1 VQLDDV
7 KPSDKI
13 KGTATVAEI
22 DGVPPETIE
31 IHKLRVVLE
40 PQTERGTASALSRI
54 AQATRML
61 EALQDCRAA
70 AHVSVE
76 PAPRGAPAAQVVEHA
91 DAELR
96 SALDRFDGALQEAQ
110 TGQGLDSA
118 PARELMGVLD
128 LLTSKRRH
136 LRRYADEVRRL
147 RDADPAEA
155 RSYLATTFGP
165 FLDEML
171 RYVYS
176 YLDRSG
182 EQLRDEIRDVQGHTE
197 TTTRVALGTC
207 GVAIAVALVL
217 GILVWRSVHRPIQVL
232 HDAALALGEG
242 RLDTRV
248 AISSRDEMGVLAD
261 AFNRMAGQLEATTVS
276 VTSLENMFASMA
288 AGVILC
294 DQQGRITNA
303 NRAAQVLLEREPG
316 DLVGLPFA
324 AVCPGPADQPGS
336 VERAFVRRD
345 GTGLPVSLSVS
356 ELRSAGGAL
365 QGKVYVAQDLTP
377 LKRIEAQ
384 LRESL
389 GEKELLLR
397 EVHHRVKNNM
407 QVISSLLAMQ
417 STSGDPQVRERLD
430 ESQHRIRTIALIHEQ
445 LYQSTEVA
453 HIDVPSYLDVLA
465 NHLLQ
470 TFGMADRIELV
481 QDIAPLD
488 FDLDQ
493 SLACGLIV
501 NELLTNALKYAF
513 PDGRHGSIR
522 LSLRER
528 ADGTRVLEVADD
540 GRGMPAPVP
549 GEARKTLG
557 TSLIAQLA
565 RQLRGRVEVDGSHG
579 TTVRI
584 VFARQEPVPTVT
596 P

>member
-1 VQLDDV
+1 
-7 KPSDKI
+7 
-13 KGTATVAEI
+13 
-22 DGVPPETIE
+22 
-31 IHKLRVVLE
+31 
-40 PQTERGTASALSRI
+40 
-54 AQATRML
+54 
-61 EALQDCRAA
+61 
-70 AHVSVE
+70 
-76 PAPRGAPAAQVVEHA
+76 
-91 DAELR
+91 
-96 SALDRFDGALQEAQ
+96 
-110 TGQGLDSA
+110 
-118 PARELMGVLD
+118 
-128 LLTSKRRH
+128 
-136 LRRYADEVRRL
+136 
-147 RDADPAEA
+147 
-155 RSYLATTFGP
+155 
-165 FLDEML
+165 
-171 RYVYS
+171 
-176 YLDRSG
+176 
-182 EQLRDEIRDVQGHTE
+182 
-197 TTTRVALGTC
+197 VALGTC

-261 AFNRMAGQLEATTVS
+261 AFNKMAGQLEATTVS

-294 DQQGRITNA
+294 DQQGRITNS
-303 NRAAQVLLEREPG
+303 NRAAQVLLDRERGE
-316 DLVGLPFA
+316 LAGLPFA
-324 AVCPGPADQPGS
+324 AVCPGPAAGPGDPPGS
-336 VERAFVRRD
+336 VERAFLRRD

-377 LKRIEAQ
+377 MKRIEAR

-453 HIDVPSYLDVLA
+453 HIDVRSYLDVLA

-488 FDLDQ
+488 VDLDQ

-513 PDGRHGSIR
+513 PDHRRGTIR

-540 GRGMPAPVP
+540 GRGMPSPTP

-557 TSLIAQLA
+557 TSLVAQLA
-565 RQLRGRVEVDGSHG
+565 RQLRGRVEIDGSQG

-584 VFARQEPVPTVT
+584 VFARQAPVPTVT